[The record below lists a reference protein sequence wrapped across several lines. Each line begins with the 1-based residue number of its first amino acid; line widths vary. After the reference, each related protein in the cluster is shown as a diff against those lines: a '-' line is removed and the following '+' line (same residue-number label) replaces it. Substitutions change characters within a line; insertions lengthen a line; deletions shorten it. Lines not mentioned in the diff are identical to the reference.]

1 MELKYCPGKAKEA
14 LSRAKYPVN
23 KLVLIHTG
31 IFAAVGLGISLLS
44 WLLSLG
50 IGQTGGLGG
59 LGDRAVL
66 ETVQQLLQAA
76 QLLAAPFWNIGLVM
90 ASLQLIRGLDFGPGT
105 LLEGFRRFG
114 PVLRMNLLRWL
125 IYMGVVMLASQIAST
140 VYMMTPWGM
149 EFLAMMEEIAAS
161 GTTDLTQ
168 VLTQEQLLNMAL
180 KMLPFLA
187 GACLLLLVPVLY
199 RLRMMDYV
207 LMEHPHLGAFFALR
221 LSLFMTRKNCV
232 KLFKLDLHYWWFYVL
247 EALTVALCYG
257 DLLLSLAGVQT
268 AVDASLL
275 SILFYAAGLLAQL
288 GLYGWKKGEVMAAYS
303 FAYEALLPPP
313 VEDA

>member
-1 MELKYCPGKAKEA
+1 MELKNCPARAKEA
-14 LSRAKYPVN
+14 LRQAKYPMK

-31 IFAAVGLGISLLS
+31 IFAGVGLGISLLS

-66 ETVQQLLQAA
+66 ETVQQLLQVA

-90 ASLQLIRGLDFGPGT
+90 ASLQLIRGLDFGAGT

-140 VYMMTPWGM
+140 VYMMTPWGL
-149 EFLAMMEEIAAS
+149 EFAAMVAA
-161 GTTDLTQ
+161 GTTELPP
-168 VLTQEQLLNMAL
+168 EQLMDVAL

-187 GACLLLLVPVLY
+187 GACLLLLVPVMY
-199 RLRMMDYV
+199 RLRMMDYA
-207 LMEHPHLGAFFALR
+207 LMEQPHLGAFFALR
-221 LSLFMTRKNCV
+221 LSLFMTRKNCI

-247 EALTVALCYG
+247 EALTVVLCYG

-268 AVDASLL
+268 GLDAALL

-288 GLYGWKKGEVMAAYS
+288 GLYVWKKGEVMAAYGH
-303 FAYEALLPPP
+303 AYEVLLPPP
-313 VEDA
+313 VEEA